1 MQANTIRAIKAL
13 LLPALIGVSLA
24 APFAVSA
31 QSKIIAVGDSITEGV
46 GGATSY
52 RKPLTDD
59 LNSTGCNYEMVGSRT
74 QNRTGTFVSRHEG
87 YSAQPVQFFLD
98 SVSGTPRI
106 DTMMTTRADVVL
118 IHLGSNDAR
127 IDRNPDVSVSD
138 LDDLVTRIWNINA
151 DAEIFVANVIPWYGS
166 STNSNITADVQTL
179 GNRIQTW
186 VANENDS
193 RLHLVDVRSGYSIN
207 LMQSDGI
214 HPDANGDAH
223 IADAFL
229 SVMDQVDICPPDTT
243 ITSPSSAGQLLSG
256 SYTFTGTATDI
267 GNTGINRVRIAIE
280 DNNHTNDNN
289 RWFNFSTGTFGSFS
303 ATVATLTNVTASST
317 DWNINTVLPRGDYT
331 LYALAIDNADR
342 QNYYNIGLWPT
353 NQQFFVSADNTLPT
367 ISIDPIGSQTS
378 GNVNISGDANDNLSL
393 IHI

>member
-1 MQANTIRAIKAL
+1 
-13 LLPALIGVSLA
+13 
-24 APFAVSA
+24 
-31 QSKIIAVGDSITEGV
+31 
-46 GGATSY
+46 
-52 RKPLTDD
+52 
-59 LNSTGCNYEMVGSRT
+59 
-74 QNRTGTFVSRHEG
+74 
-87 YSAQPVQFFLD
+87 
-98 SVSGTPRI
+98 
-106 DTMMTTRADVVL
+106 
-118 IHLGSNDAR
+118 
-127 IDRNPDVSVSD
+127 
-138 LDDLVTRIWNINA
+138 
-151 DAEIFVANVIPWYGS
+151 
-166 STNSNITADVQTL
+166 
-179 GNRIQTW
+179 
-186 VANENDS
+186 
-193 RLHLVDVRSGYSIN
+193 
-207 LMQSDGI
+207 MQSDGI

-378 GNVNISGDANDNLSL
+378 GNVNISGDANDNVAIDRTSL
-393 IHI
+393 LVNNITTGQFWNGSAWVNSTASFNINDNSNDWSYSINLTSGEYRVIAWTWDTSNNRARTGQNANLFTVQ